1 MRDLIQALNVLLLY
15 PPGHP
20 IPDPSVSVTLPT
32 IGGGG
37 ITTLGDTVLLETLAH
52 FNRER
57 IPER

>member
-1 MRDLIQALNVLLLY
+1 MIFAKTLL
-15 PPGHP
+15 GHP

-57 IPER
+57 IPERRV